1 MYGARQRSYISHMIQ
16 EEVVVGKYVVIAL
29 TFIVPAC
36 DVVRSSS
43 ETNREVCRQIG
54 GALPTRSHQD
64 TDQTIDEITV
74 LYATFSLTC
83 PEWQHLIPGES

>member
-1 MYGARQRSYISHMIQ
+1 MRMLQIF
-16 EEVVVGKYVVIAL
+16 VIAL
-29 TFIVPAC
+29 SVIFLSGC
-36 DVVRSSS
+36 DSMRVMGS

-54 GALPTRSHQD
+54 GALPTRSHRD

>member
-1 MYGARQRSYISHMIQ
+1 MRMLQIF
-16 EEVVVGKYVVIAL
+16 VIAL
-29 TFIVPAC
+29 SVIFLSGC
-36 DVVRSSS
+36 DSMRVMGS
-43 ETNREVCRQIG
+43 ETTREVCRQIG
-54 GALPTRSHQD
+54 GALPTRSHRD